1 MSTVEVELVTIH
13 IKLNLGGF
21 VNCMLWKHTGRTR
34 FDSMIGPFM
43 TRVCSGL
50 KVPHTLLQVE
60 TEEGPDPPLP
70 QQYAYLP
77 AEVQT
82 YGKGHFLLGLPWKG
96 CLD

>member
-1 MSTVEVELVTIH
+1 
-13 IKLNLGGF
+13 
-21 VNCMLWKHTGRTR
+21 
-34 FDSMIGPFM
+34 MIGPFM

-77 AEVQT
+77 PEVQT
-82 YGKGHFLLGLPWKG
+82 FGKGHFPLVTMERLVRLTPSSIGLP
-96 CLD
+96 LFRAALPL